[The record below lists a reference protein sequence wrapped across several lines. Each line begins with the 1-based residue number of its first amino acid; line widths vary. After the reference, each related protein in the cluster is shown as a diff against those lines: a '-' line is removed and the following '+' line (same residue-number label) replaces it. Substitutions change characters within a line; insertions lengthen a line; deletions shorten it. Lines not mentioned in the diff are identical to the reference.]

1 MASKLIQQVAKR
13 ITVEYCRLTL
23 VRNTDGFLNDVEV
36 CTLLSQECQVEV
48 VRGTQ
53 LQLRLHY
60 ELEYKSRPEERFV
73 YVCQQTDTLL
83 PDMLKE
89 GKVLDFSISDLFP
102 LFADKA
108 LVRRQPLQVLEW
120 LYDEIGLRRINL
132 AEGKMMV
139 DNLLHRF
146 NENRNHSVSHLR
158 ERLNLLEINWADSQK
173 TIESVSEIMVDAIKA
188 GVIEEMDDDIEQIN
202 NQFQDWLNEHYFAVL
217 QSNPLL
223 GAKSVNRI
231 LPHLA
236 ANYQHEG
243 KVALLVIDGL
253 AYWQYIVLK
262 RYLDS
267 LGVKTQDST
276 IVSWLPSITMFSRQ
290 AIFRG
295 NTPTMDYKQS
305 PENERKLWRSY
316 WQSQSV
322 SQFETQYI
330 SEDDEFAI
338 NEGVKRLAVVTV
350 EMDKKMH
357 SSYDYRDLLSLT
369 ENWCPRITEKIQTI
383 IAAGYTLYLTTD
395 HGSVLSKG
403 WRALSQVEKVFLYKD
418 GSRGKRHLIYNNEE
432 EYLRF
437 AKENGE
443 LGMLAHDHWLCM
455 RSNLCFARNNER
467 MITHGGC
474 HFEEVVIP
482 FIKIG

>member
-1 MASKLIQQVAKR
+1 MTSKLIQQVAKR
-13 ITVEYCRLTL
+13 ITVDYCRLTF

-36 CTLLSQECQVEV
+36 CTLLNQECQVEV
-48 VRGTQ
+48 VRGSQ
-53 LQLRLHY
+53 LQLRLHF
-60 ELEYKSRPEERFV
+60 ELDYKSRTEEKFV
-73 YVCQQTDTLL
+73 YVCQQTETLL

-89 GKVLDFSISDLFP
+89 GKMMDFSISDLFP

-139 DNLLHRF
+139 DNLLRRF
-146 NENRNHSVSHLR
+146 NDNRNHSVSHLR
-158 ERLNLLEINWADSQK
+158 ERLNRLEINWADSQK
-173 TIESVSEIMVDAIKA
+173 TIESVSDIMVDAIKA

-236 ANYQHEG
+236 ANYQHED
-243 KVALLVIDGL
+243 KVALMVVDGF

-262 RYLDS
+262 RYLES
-267 LGVKTQDST
+267 LNIKTKDST
-276 IVSWLPSITMFSRQ
+276 IVSWLPSITMLSRQ

-295 NTPTMDYKQS
+295 NTPTMDYKQN
-305 PENERKLWRSY
+305 PENECKLWRNY
-316 WQSQSV
+316 WLSQSV
-322 SQFETQYI
+322 GQFETQYI
-330 SEDDEFAI
+330 SDDDEFAI

-369 ENWCPRITEKIQTI
+369 ENWCPRITEKIKTI
-383 IAAGYTLYLTTD
+383 LKAGYTLYLTTD

-455 RSNLCFARNNER
+455 RNNLCFARNNER

-482 FIKIG
+482 FIKIE

>member
-1 MASKLIQQVAKR
+1 MADKLIQQVAKR
-13 ITVEYCRLTL
+13 ITVEYCRLTF

-36 CTLLSQECQVEV
+36 CTLLSQDCQVEV
-48 VRGTQ
+48 VRGSQ

-60 ELEYKSRPEERFV
+60 ELEYKSSPDEKFV
-73 YVCQQTDTLL
+73 YICQQTDTLL

-89 GKVLDFSISDLFP
+89 GKVMDFSISDLFP

-120 LYDEIGLRRINL
+120 LYDEIGLRRTNL

-139 DNLLHRF
+139 DRLLCRF
-146 NENRNHSVSHLR
+146 NENRNHSVFHLR
-158 ERLNLLEINWADSQK
+158 ERLNRLEINWADSQK
-173 TIESVSEIMVDAIKA
+173 TIAAVSEIMVDAIKA
-188 GVIEEMDDDIEQIN
+188 GVIEEMDDVIEKIN
-202 NQFQDWLNEHYFAVL
+202 NQFQDWLNEHYFGVL

-236 ANYQHEG
+236 ANYQHED
-243 KVALLVIDGL
+243 KVAMMVVDGF
-253 AYWQYIVLK
+253 AYWQYVVLK
-262 RYLDS
+262 RYLES
-267 LGVKTQDST
+267 QNIKTKDST
-276 IVSWLPSITMFSRQ
+276 IVSWLPSITMLSRQ

-295 NTPTMDYKQS
+295 NTPMMDYHQS

-316 WQSQSV
+316 WQSQSH
-322 SQFETQYI
+322 SQFEIQYI
-330 SEDDEFAI
+330 SDDDEFAI
-338 NEGVKRLAVVTV
+338 NESVKRLAVVTV

-369 ENWCPRITEKIQTI
+369 ENWCPRITEKIKVI
-383 IAAGYTLYLTTD
+383 IEAGYSLYLTTD

-432 EYLRF
+432 EFLRF

-455 RSNLCFARNNER
+455 RNNLCFARNNER